1 MQEKSENLISIQ
13 DLNKDPKNARVRTDR
28 SAKLISDSLE
38 KFGTGRSIVIDENNT
53 IIAGNGTIEGAKA
66 AGLKKIKVIETSG
79 DEIIAV
85 KRTNLTEDQK
95 VGLAIADNRSSDL
108 SDWDRSVLEELTMD
122 YDLKP
127 FFEEED
133 LEELLGSGEIKD
145 FEGSKE
151 HGEADFNEFDNTCP
165 RCGFEFN
172 NKK

>member
-13 DLNKDPKNARVRTDR
+13 DLNKDPKNARLRTDR
-28 SAKLISDSLE
+28 SAKLISESLE

-145 FEGSKE
+145 FEGSRE
-151 HGEADFNEFDNTCP
+151 QLEEDFQNFDCTCP

>member
-13 DLNKDPKNARVRTDR
+13 DLNKDPKNARLRTDR
-28 SAKLISDSLE
+28 SAKLISESLE

-108 SDWDRSVLEELTMD
+108 SDWDRQVLEELTMD

-133 LEELLGSGEIKD
+133 LNELFGTDEIKD
-145 FEGSKE
+145 FDGSTE
-151 HGEADFNEFDNTCP
+151 HSEADYEKFTNTCP
-165 RCGFEFN
+165 RCGFEFD

>member
-13 DLNKDPKNARVRTDR
+13 DLNKDPKNARLRTDR
-28 SAKLISDSLE
+28 SAKLISESLE

-145 FEGSKE
+145 VEGSRE
-151 HGEADFNEFDNTCP
+151 MLEEDFQKFDCTCP

>member
-13 DLNKDPKNARVRTDR
+13 DLNKDPKNARLRTDR
-28 SAKLISDSLE
+28 SAKLISESLE

-151 HGEADFNEFDNTCP
+151 HGEADFSEFDNTCP

>member
-1 MQEKSENLISIQ
+1 MQEKSENMISIQ
-13 DLNKDPKNARVRTDR
+13 DLNKDQKNARLRTDR
-28 SAKLISDSLE
+28 SAKLISESLE

-66 AGLKKIKVIETSG
+66 AGLKNVKVIETNG

-108 SDWDRSVLEELTMD
+108 SDWDRQVLEELTMD

-127 FFEEED
+127 FFEDDD

-151 HGEADFNEFDNTCP
+151 QSESDFNQFDNTCP

>member
-13 DLNKDPKNARVRTDR
+13 DLNKDPKNARLRTDR
-28 SAKLISDSLE
+28 SAKLISESLE

-145 FEGSKE
+145 FEGSRE
-151 HGEADFNEFDNTCP
+151 HGEGEFSEFDNTCP

>member
-1 MQEKSENLISIQ
+1 MQEKSENMISIQ
-13 DLNKDPKNARVRTDR
+13 DLNKDQKNARLRTDR
-28 SAKLISDSLE
+28 SAKLISESLE
-38 KFGTGRSIVIDENNT
+38 KFGTGRSIVIDENNR

-66 AGLKKIKVIETSG
+66 AGLKNVKVIETNG

-108 SDWDRSVLEELTMD
+108 SDWDRQVLEELTMD

-127 FFEEED
+127 FFEDDD

-151 HGEADFNEFDNTCP
+151 QSESDFNEFDNTCP

>member
-13 DLNKDPKNARVRTDR
+13 DLNKDPKNARLRTDR
-28 SAKLISDSLE
+28 SAKLISESLE
-38 KFGTGRSIVIDENNT
+38 KFGTGRSIVIDENNR

-133 LEELLGSGEIKD
+133 LEELFGSGEIKD

-151 HGEADFNEFDNTCP
+151 QSESDFNEFDNTCP

>member
-13 DLNKDPKNARVRTDR
+13 DLNKDPKNARLRTDR
-28 SAKLISDSLE
+28 SAKLISESLE

-53 IIAGNGTIEGAKA
+53 I
-66 AGLKKIKVIETSG
+66 
-79 DEIIAV
+79 
-85 KRTNLTEDQK
+85 
-95 VGLAIADNRSSDL
+95 IADNRSSDL

-145 FEGSKE
+145 FEGSRE
-151 HGEADFNEFDNTCP
+151 QLEEDFQKFDCTCP

>member
-1 MQEKSENLISIQ
+1 MQEKSENTISIQ
-13 DLNKDPKNARVRTDR
+13 ELNQDPNNARLRTDR
-28 SAKLISDSLE
+28 SAKLISESLE

-66 AGLKKIKVIETSG
+66 AGVKNVKVIETNG

-85 KRTNLTEDQK
+85 KRTNLTKDQK

-108 SDWDRSVLEELTMD
+108 SEWDREVLEELTMD

-127 FFEEED
+127 FFDDDD
-133 LEELLGSGEIKD
+133 LSQLLGDGEIKD

-151 HGEADFNEFDNTCP
+151 NGEAYFSEFDNTCP

>member
-1 MQEKSENLISIQ
+1 MISIQ
-13 DLNKDPKNARVRTDR
+13 DLNKDQKNARLRTDR
-28 SAKLISDSLE
+28 SAKLISESLE
-38 KFGTGRSIVIDENNT
+38 KFGTGRSIVIDENNR

-66 AGLKKIKVIETSG
+66 AGLKNVKVIETNG

-95 VGLAIADNRSSDL
+95 VGLAIAVNRSSDL
-108 SDWDRSVLEELTMD
+108 SDWDRQVLEELTMD

-127 FFEEED
+127 FFEDDD

-151 HGEADFNEFDNTCP
+151 QSESDFNQFDNTCP